1 MPAPTRTRIAGAL
14 AAASVALA
22 APLAA
27 NADAIV
33 DWNARASGFIAEA
46 KLGTP
51 PAIRLMAVTQTASY
65 EAVDALGRGQ
75 ALPPHAVD
83 AAVAAA
89 HRATLAKL
97 LPSQQHA
104 VDAAYRAALAPLPDD
119 PAKAAGIAAG
129 ERAAVATLA
138 RRADDVTPA
147 ESHRPHTTPGAYVPT
162 AAPAA
167 VQWPQRKPW
176 LMTSAAQFRPGPP
189 PALASETWARDYDEV
204 KALGAKASARRTAEQ
219 TEIARFWEYSL
230 PAIYFGV
237 ARAVAEAPG
246 RSVAQNARLYAA
258 AAQAMDDAMIAVF
271 DAKYHYGFWRPVTA
285 IRNGD
290 ADGNDAT
297 ERDAAW
303 VSLIE
308 APLHPEYPSAH
319 AILAAAVGTV
329 LSAEI
334 GKGPMPVLS
343 TTSPTAKGA
352 VRRWASLDDFV
363 AEVASA
369 RIYEGI
375 HYRTSTEV
383 GADMGRRI
391 GAAAVAGFLLSP
403 Q

>member
-14 AAASVALA
+14 AATLVALG
-22 APLAA
+22 APLGAR
-27 NADAIV
+27 ADAIV
-33 DWNARASGFIAEA
+33 DWNDRTSGFIAEA

-51 PAIRLMAVTQTASY
+51 PAIRLMAVTQTAAY
-65 EAVDALGRGQ
+65 EAVDALGRGRP
-75 ALPPHAVD
+75 LPPHAVD

-89 HRATLAKL
+89 HRAALEKL
-97 LPSQQHA
+97 LPAQQQA

-119 PAKAAGIAAG
+119 AAKAAGIAAG
-129 ERAAVATLA
+129 ERAAATTLA
-138 RRADDVTPA
+138 RRADDLPPP

-162 AAPAA
+162 SAPAA

-176 LMTSAAQFRPGPP
+176 LMTGAAQFRPGPP
-189 PALASETWARDYDEV
+189 PALTSETWARDLNEV
-204 KALGAKASARRTAEQ
+204 KALGARSSTRRTAEQ

-237 ARAVAEAPG
+237 ARAVAQAPG
-246 RSVAQNARLYAA
+246 RGAAQNARLYAA
-258 AAQAMDDAMIAVF
+258 VAQAMDDAMIAVF

-290 ADGNDAT
+290 TDGNDAT

-303 VSLIE
+303 TSLIE

-319 AILAAAVGTV
+319 SILAAAVGAV
-329 LSAEI
+329 LSVEV
-334 GKGPMPVLS
+334 GQGPMPVLS
-343 TTSPTAKGA
+343 TASPTAKGA
-352 VRRWASLDDFV
+352 VRRWTSVDDFV
-363 AEVASA
+363 AEVANA

-383 GADMGRRI
+383 GAAMGRRI
-391 GAAAVAGFLLSP
+391 GDAAVRGFLLSP